1 MIIKLLIDGGSMT
14 PGPAIAQQL
23 GPMGINMGKVISDI
37 NKATI
42 NFKGMKVPVE
52 LDVNEKTKNFVVRT
66 SSPPTSELLKKELKL
81 EKGTADH
88 KKSMMGNASI
98 EDIIKVTQI
107 KFPNMLQKEFISAVK
122 SVLGTCK
129 SIGIFVEN
137 KNPNELIKEIEI
149 FKKEIL
155 SQSTETSIEKRK
167 QLDEFFAQIVKQQEA
182 IKKAEE
188 VAAAEKEAAATAAA
202 TEKPGEAKEEAKTEV
217 KPGAKPAAGA
227 KPAEKEAAPSAKAK
241 PAEKKK

>member
-1 MIIKLLIDGGSMT
+1 MT

-23 GPMGINMGKVISDI
+23 GPMGINIGKVISDV
-37 NKATI
+37 NKATMD
-42 NFKGMKVPVE
+42 FKGMKVPVE

-98 EDIIKVTQI
+98 EDIIKVTKI

-122 SVLGTCK
+122 SVLGTCR

-155 SQSTETSIEKRK
+155 AQSTETSAEKRK
-167 QLDEFFAQIVKQQEA
+167 ELDDFFAQILKQQEA
-182 IKKAEE
+182 VKKAEE
-188 VAAAEKEAAATAAA
+188 VAAAEKEAAATAVA
-202 TEKPGEAKEEAKTEV
+202 KPGEVKPGEEAKAEV
-217 KPGAKPAAGA
+217 KPGAKPGA
-227 KPAEKEAAPSAKAK
+227 KPAEKAATPSAKSAKAK
-241 PAEKKK
+241 APK